1 MATVA
6 KFNQPLPTTAA
17 SFVDQAGSH
26 LRNFGDHILESLV
39 NLGEMSTAAK
49 KARQYQALNAL
60 TDDELE
66 IRGLRRDELVTYVFG
81 TFHG

>member
-6 KFNQPLPTTAA
+6 KFNQPLPTNAA

-26 LRNFGDHILESLV
+26 LRGFGDQILESMV
-39 NLGEMSTAAK
+39 SLGEMSTAAK
-49 KARQYQALNAL
+49 KARQYQVLNAL

-66 IRGLRRDELVTYVFG
+66 VRGLRRDELVTYVFG